1 MYIYIDTYINN
12 NLFCSTMCLITII
25 IITITSINTIILNML
40 I

>member
-1 MYIYIDTYINN
+1 MLYVYIDIYINN

-25 IITITSINTIILNML
+25 TITSINTIILNML